1 MKRFKPTTP
10 GQRGKVAISY
20 RGLVSANNPHKSLTR
35 GRGKKAGRNSY
46 GRITTRHQGGGHKR
60 RFRDID
66 FKFDKKDVPFKLVS
80 VEYDPFRTGFIGLV
94 NYADGEKRYILV
106 PKGMVVGTE
115 GIVSENAPIKAGN
128 RAVLKNIPLGSF
140 VYNIEI
146 KVNSGAKLVRSAGTY
161 AEILARDGGYVDLK
175 MPSSEVRKVP
185 EDAWASIGEVSNE
198 EKRLEKSGK
207 AGRNRWRGIRPT
219 VRGVA
224 MNPVD
229 HPQGGGE
236 ARSRGRRKRI
246 KTPWGKSAGKGEKT
260 RTPKKYSNKLIV
272 SRRKVGKKR

>member
-1 MKRFKPTTP
+1 MKRHKPTTS
-10 GQRGKVAISY
+10 GQRGKQTIQYKDTVTT
-20 RGLVSANNPHKSLTR
+20 RVPHKALTSGNR
-35 GRGKKAGRNSY
+35 KRAGRNSY
-46 GRITTRHQGGGHKR
+46 GRITTRHQGGGHKQKYR
-60 RFRDID
+60 AID
-66 FKFDKKDVPFKLVS
+66 FTFDKKDIPFTVAT
-80 VEYDPFRTGFIGLV
+80 VEYDPNRTGLVALV
-94 NYADGEKRYILV
+94 NYADGEKRYILL
-106 PKGMVVGTE
+106 PKKVKVGTQ
-115 GIVSENAPIKAGN
+115 GIVSESAPIEAGN
-128 RAVLKNIPLGSF
+128 RSVLKNIPLGTMI
-140 VYNIEI
+140 YNIEL
-146 KVNSGAKLVRSAGTY
+146 KPGAGAKLVRSAGTY

-185 EDAWASIGEVSNE
+185 EGAWASIGAVSNE

-207 AGRNRWRGIRPT
+207 AGRSRWLGKRPS

-260 RTPKKYSNKLIV
+260 RTPKKYSNKFII
-272 SRRKVGKKR
+272 SRRKTGKKR